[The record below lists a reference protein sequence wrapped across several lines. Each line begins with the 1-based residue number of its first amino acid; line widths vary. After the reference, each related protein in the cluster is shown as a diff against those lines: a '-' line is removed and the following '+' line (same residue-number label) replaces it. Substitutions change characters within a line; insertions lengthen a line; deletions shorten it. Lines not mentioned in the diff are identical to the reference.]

1 MDTTQNYYQLL
12 HVLPDAPAP
21 VIKASYRAMMQKL
34 RHHPDLGGD
43 PSLAQ
48 LLNLAADT
56 LCDPDRRARYDSQL
70 QESARLA
77 AAKAQAAQS
86 AADARRSS
94 ESAGGSPRRDSSE
107 QQRSNSARESANES
121 ANDSSNSA
129 RNDSS
134 EESVNGSSGSS
145 SSDSA
150 GKKGPR
156 PEARRQQHSDNQP
169 PQARA
174 SLPARPHCLF
184 CGATRANAPARRQ
197 PYGAGKHCLR
207 CAAPSVPIEELPQ
220 SLSDE
225 LRRIYRHDMQETV
238 TLWSHWPKDNAV
250 TGALHDLSLAGCAV
264 SCRQELAVN
273 SMVLVETSLLTAIC
287 QVRYCKPGHDGSA
300 WQIGLQF
307 RTLDIRA
314 QPGTVF
320 STVA

>member
-1 MDTTQNYYQLL
+1 MDTKQNYYQLL

-56 LCDPDRRARYDSQL
+56 LCDPARRARYDSQL

-107 QQRSNSARESANES
+107 QQKPKSARESANG
-121 ANDSSNSA
+121 SSNGA
-129 RNDSS
+129 RNASTEDSA
-134 EESVNGSSGSS
+134 NGSSGGS
-145 SSDSA
+145 SSDSP
-150 GKKGPR
+150 GQKGPR
-156 PEARRQQHSDNQP
+156 PDARRQQYSDSQP

-184 CGATRANAPARRQ
+184 CGATRANQAARRQ

-207 CAAPSVPIEELPQ
+207 CAAPSVTIEELPQ

-238 TLWSHWPKDNAV
+238 TLWSHWPKDNAMIG
-250 TGALHDLSLAGCAV
+250 TLHDLSLAGCAV
-264 SCRQELAVN
+264 SCQQELAGN
-273 SMVLVETSLLTAIC
+273 SMVLLETSLLTAIC
-287 QVRYCKPGHDGSA
+287 QVRYCKPGNDANA